1 LSTLALIAFA
11 SACNPENQK
20 AKQLLSSCD
29 KGDARA
35 CYDLGERLEA
45 GRYILRDRVRAAQL
59 FEKSCNG
66 GVGNGCSSLGVM
78 TLAGGRPQNNSSGG
92 KKGKAKPDT
101 AEAISLFRKGCDIG
115 GTKACTRLGGFYRK
129 GIRVVRDDAQAA
141 ALFRKACD
149 AGDFVGCA
157 SLVPLYVA
165 GEGVSQD
172 ITTARDLAQ
181 RSCDKDVHRGCMEL
195 GKLYLNGTGFT
206 QNDSIAA
213 TLFRKS
219 CTDPKAKEDEPFVRF
234 SKDRDLEGCF
244 QYAKA
249 IELGKGIRQ
258 NYDRALDIYREMCE
272 DRHGESCF
280 RGGELYDKGAGSYRS
295 PKRAAS
301 MLKDACDFG
310 YAPACNRPKP
320 ATGE

>member
-1 LSTLALIAFA
+1 MTLALIALA

-20 AKQLLSSCD
+20 AKQLTASCD
-29 KGDARA
+29 SGDPKA
-35 CYDLGERLEA
+35 CYDLGERLEE
-45 GRYILRDRVRAAQL
+45 GRFILRDRVRAAQL

-78 TLAGGRPQNNSSGG
+78 TLVAGRPQNNPSA
-92 KKGKAKPDT
+92 KKKSAKPDT
-101 AEAISLFRKGCDIG
+101 AEALALFKKGCDIG
-115 GTKACTRLGGFYRK
+115 GAKACTRLGTFYRK
-129 GIRVVRDDAQAA
+129 GVRVTRDDAQAA

-149 AGDFVGCA
+149 AGDFVGCS

-172 ITTARDLAQ
+172 VTVARDLAQ
-181 RSCDKDVHRGCMEL
+181 RSCDKDVKPGCTEL
-195 GKLYLNGTGFT
+195 GKLYLEGNGFA
-206 QNDSIAA
+206 QNDSTAA

-219 CTDPKAKEDEPFVRF
+219 CTTPEAKDDEPFVRF
-234 SKDRDLEGCF
+234 SKDRDPEGCF

-249 IELGKGIRQ
+249 VELGKGIRQ

-272 DRHGESCF
+272 DRHAESCF

-320 ATGE
+320 ATGTGT